1 MTSGGGSDSSAIA
14 ARSNGGY
21 DIVVVGAGILGLA
34 TARELL
40 NRRPQLRLVVVEKEM
55 TLAAHQ
61 TGHNSGVLH
70 AGLYYQPG
78 SLKARLCLA
87 GKAALEQYA
96 QERGI
101 EVQRCGKLV
110 VASESEELPALNELH
125 RRGQANGIP
134 DLEMLGPEGLKDVE
148 PHAVGYAALWS
159 PSTSIINYR
168 SVAASMAADIHAAGA
183 EIRLGTEITGI
194 STERAQLVV
203 RAGESTFTCKHVI
216 ACAGLQADR
225 LARMTGSEPQEQ
237 IVPFR
242 GDYYTL
248 TERAAALVRGLI
260 YPVPDPQFPFLG
272 IHLTRTVGGRVL
284 AGPNAV
290 LALQREG
297 YRRRDFNGQ
306 DLRSVLA
313 SSGFRRLARRHWRM
327 GMAEIWRDVNKRA
340 FLSEVRRFVPEIQ
353 SGDLRW
359 GPSGVRAQAVDPD
372 GSLVDDFRLGGDGTL
387 LHVRNAPSPAAT
399 ASMAIASYLADQA
412 EAQFSGLA

>member
-1 MTSGGGSDSSAIA
+1 MTSGVGPDSSAIA
-14 ARSNGGY
+14 TSSSVGY
-21 DIVVVGAGILGLA
+21 DIVVIGAGILGLA

-40 NRRPQLRLVVVEKEM
+40 NRRPGLRLLVVDKEM

-87 GKAALEQYA
+87 GKAALERYA
-96 QERGI
+96 QEHGI
-101 EVQRCGKLV
+101 AVERCGKLV
-110 VASESEELPALNELH
+110 IASESTEIPALNELH
-125 RRGQANGIP
+125 RRGEANGIP
-134 DLEMLGPEGLKDVE
+134 DLEMLGPEGLKDRE
-148 PHAVGYAALWS
+148 PHAVGHAALWS
-159 PSTSIINYR
+159 PSTSIISYQ
-168 SVAASMAADIHAAGA
+168 SVAASMAADIRTAGA
-183 EIRLGTEITGI
+183 EVRLGAEVTGI
-194 STERAQLVV
+194 SIHRQQLVV
-203 RAGESTFTCKHVI
+203 TAGGSTVPCRHVI

-225 LARMTGSEPQEQ
+225 LARMTGSEPGEQ

-272 IHLTRTVGGRVL
+272 IHLTRTVDGRVL

-290 LALQREG
+290 LALKREG
-297 YRRRDFNGQ
+297 YRRRDLNGN
-306 DLRSVLA
+306 DVRSVFA
-313 SSGFRRLARRHWRM
+313 SPGFRRLARRHWRM
-327 GMAEIWRDVNKRA
+327 GIGEIWRDVNKRA
-340 FLSEVRRFVPEIQ
+340 FLGEVQRFVPEIL
-353 SGDLRW
+353 SADLRW

-399 ASMAIASYLADQA
+399 ASMAIAGYLADKA
-412 EAQFSGLA
+412 ESQFSDLG

>member
-1 MTSGGGSDSSAIA
+1 VTNGDGSNFSPNAPSHG
-14 ARSNGGY
+14 GGY

-40 NRRPQLRLVVVEKEM
+40 NRRPQLRLLVVEKESS
-55 TLAAHQ
+55 LAAHQ

-78 SLKARLCLA
+78 SLKARLCRA
-87 GKAALEQYA
+87 GKSSLEHYA
-96 QERGI
+96 QVKGI

-110 VASESEELPALNELH
+110 IASDSTELPALNELH
-125 RRGQANGIP
+125 RRGEANGIP
-134 DLEMLGPEGLKDVE
+134 DLEMLGPEGLRDVE
-148 PHAVGYAALWS
+148 PHAVGHAALWS

-168 SVAASMAADIHAAGA
+168 SVAVSMAADIQASGG
-183 EIRLGTEITGI
+183 EIRLGTEITSI
-194 STERAQLVV
+194 STHRDHLVV
-203 RAGESTFTCKHVI
+203 TTSEMALTCRHVI

-225 LARMTGSEPQEQ
+225 LAKMTGSDSQEQ

-248 TERAAALVRGLI
+248 TQPAAALVRGLI

-272 IHLTRTVGGRVL
+272 IHLTRTVDGRVL

-297 YRRRDFNGQ
+297 YRRRDFSSQ
-306 DLRSVLA
+306 DVRSVIT
-313 SSGFRRLARRHWRM
+313 SSGFRSLARRHWRM
-327 GMAEIWRDVNKRA
+327 GMAEMWRDVAKWA
-340 FLSEVRRFVPEIQ
+340 FLREVQRFVPEIL
-353 SGDLRW
+353 SSDLRW

-372 GSLVDDFRLGGDGTL
+372 GSLVDDFRLGGDNSV

-399 ASMAIASYLADQA
+399 ASMAIAGYLADQA
-412 EAQFSGLA
+412 ELQFADLS

>member
-1 MTSGGGSDSSAIA
+1 MPVYWVWLPLESFSIGDRNSDCWLSKK
-14 ARSNGGY
+14 RRPW
-21 DIVVVGAGILGLA
+21 LLTKLA
-34 TARELL
+34 TIA
-40 NRRPQLRLVVVEKEM
+40 
-55 TLAAHQ
+55 
-61 TGHNSGVLH
+61 GVLH

-87 GKAALEQYA
+87 GKASLERYA

-110 VASESEELPALNELH
+110 IASESKQIPALNELH

-148 PHAVGYAALWS
+148 PHAVGHTALWS

-168 SVAASMAADIHAAGA
+168 SVAASLAADIQAAGA
-183 EIRLGTEITGI
+183 EIRVGAEITAIATQGERLVLTAGT
-194 STERAQLVV
+194 STL
-203 RAGESTFTCKHVI
+203 TCRHVI
-216 ACAGLQADR
+216 ACAGLHADR

-248 TERAAALVRGLI
+248 SEPAAALVRGLI

-272 IHLTRTVGGRVL
+272 IHLTRTVDSRVL

-290 LALQREG
+290 LALKREG
-297 YRRRDFNGQ
+297 YRRRDFNGR
-306 DLRSVLA
+306 DVRSVLA
-313 SSGFRRLARRHWRM
+313 SSGFRRMARRHWRM
-327 GMAEIWRDVNKRA
+327 GLGEIWRDLSKRA
-340 FLSEVRRFVPEIQ
+340 FLGEVQRFVPEIQ

-399 ASMAIASYLADQA
+399 ASLAIASYLADQA
-412 EAQFSGLA
+412 DVQFSERA